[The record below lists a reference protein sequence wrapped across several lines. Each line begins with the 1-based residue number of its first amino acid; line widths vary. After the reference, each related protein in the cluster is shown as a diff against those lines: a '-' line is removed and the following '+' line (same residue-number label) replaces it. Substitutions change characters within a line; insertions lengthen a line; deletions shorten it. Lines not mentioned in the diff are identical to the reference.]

1 MGIGEV
7 GVVIFAAVLIAVVVV
22 GYIRATR
29 KDT

>member
-1 MGIGEV
+1 MVIGEV
-7 GVVIFAAVLIAVVVV
+7 GVVIFAAVLIAVAVV